1 MAVDDHYGLLL
12 NLKSNAYRSLI
23 SCCSHGAAF
32 DLAELK
38 TLWFDLVHKPPF
50 EKYCDVATDHALV
63 SVDELMLEQF
73 LLFSLF
79 LLGYYLGIDKVKCL
93 D

>member
-1 MAVDDHYGLLL
+1 MAVDDHYRLLL
-12 NLKSNAYRSLI
+12 NLKSDAYRSLI

-38 TLWFDLVHKPPF
+38 TLWFDLVHQPPF
-50 EKYCDVATDHALV
+50 EKDSYVASNHALV
-63 SVDELMLEQF
+63 SVDQLMFEQLF
-73 LLFSLF
+73 LFSL
-79 LLGYYLGIDKVKCL
+79 LLLSYYLGIDKVKCL